1 MINKAGLQTNKTSGK
16 TLGLST
22 ASPRWLSARCL
33 FLLTGWTAISVLP
46 AWSQNSLPRLG
57 VPQVPPSAPVSA
69 PASFPKSVTP
79 GTVPPPPPGTL
90 APVNCDNT
98 TLPLAPARPAGS
110 GTQGLEQFAEPA
122 SSLQVPKA
130 PAEVTITT
138 TAPLTLE
145 QSIELARRRNRDLQ
159 ISALQIQQ
167 QREALR
173 EVRASIYPVVD
184 TQAGITR
191 SDSAQ
196 AAIAA
201 KQIGKRTGRNVNRPN
216 ATNNFSG
223 GVNLSYDVFTSGQRS
238 ASIRAAEAAIRSSEQ
253 AYQTRFQQLRLDVAN
268 DYYDLQ
274 QAGELIRI
282 ARQSVSSAE
291 ENVRVTSAREAAG
304 IGTRFEVLQ
313 AEVTLADQR
322 QQLLQ
327 AQSQQRT
334 AQRQVAQ
341 RLSLPEMTTVTAA
354 DPVAMSGEW
363 SLPLEDSI
371 VGALQNRSE
380 LSQVLAQRTIAQQN
394 RRVALGSLG
403 PQLAFTTNIALA
415 DSFDDTQLGAYGYGL
430 GVEVSKTIFDGGS
443 AKAIAAQQQTNATI
457 AETQFASFKNVIRF
471 QIEQNFYTL
480 QSSRERILTTRCAIE
495 QARQG
500 LRLAELRRDN
510 GVGTSLE
517 VSNATTD
524 LAQAE
529 NNYLRAIIDYNR
541 SLAALQ
547 RFVGERR
554 R

>member
-1 MINKAGLQTNKTSGK
+1 MINKAGLQTHQTSGM
-16 TLGLST
+16 ST
-22 ASPRWLSARCL
+22 TSPRWIRTCGLL
-33 FLLTGWTAISVLP
+33 LLTSWTAISGLP
-46 AWSQNSLPRLG
+46 AWSQSNLPRLG
-57 VPQVPPSAPVSA
+57 VPQTPTSA
-69 PASFPKSVTP
+69 PAAPNSVTP
-79 GTVPPPPPGTL
+79 GTVAPPPPGTL

-98 TLPLAPARPAGS
+98 TLPLAPVRSAES

-122 SSLQVPKA
+122 AALQVPKA

-145 QSIELARRRNRDLQ
+145 QSIELGRRRNRDLQ

-173 EVRASIYPVVD
+173 EIRASIYPAVT

-201 KQIGKRTGRNVNRPN
+201 KQVGLPNRPN
-216 ATNNFSG
+216 ASNNFSG
-223 GVNLSYDVFTSGQRS
+223 GVNLSYDVFTSGQRP

-253 AYQTRFQQLRLDVAN
+253 AYQTQFQQLRLDVAN

-291 ENVRVTSAREAAG
+291 ENVRVTRARESAG

-313 AEVTLADQR
+313 AEVTLADQK

-327 AQSQQRT
+327 AQSQQQT
-334 AQRQVAQ
+334 AQRQIAQ
-341 RLSLPEMTTVTAA
+341 RLSLPQTTTVTAA

-380 LSQVLAQRTIAQQN
+380 LSQVLEQRTIAQQN

-415 DSFDDTQLGAYGYGL
+415 DSFDDNQLGAYGYGL
-430 GVEVSKTIFDGGS
+430 GAEVSKTIFDGGS

-471 QIEQNFYTL
+471 QVEQNYYTL

-529 NNYLRAIIDYNR
+529 NNYLRAIVDYNR
-541 SLAALQ
+541 SLASLQ

>member
-1 MINKAGLQTNKTSGK
+1 MMNKVGLQRNKTSGRM
-16 TLGLST
+16 T
-22 ASPRWLSARCL
+22 ASPRWLRTCS
-33 FLLTGWTAISVLP
+33 LLIVTSWATISGLP
-46 AWSQNSLPRLG
+46 AWSQSSLPKLG
-57 VPQVPPSAPVSA
+57 VPNTPTVS
-69 PASFPKSVTP
+69 P
-79 GTVPPPPPGTL
+79 GTTAPPPPGTL
-90 APVNCDNT
+90 APINCDNT
-98 TLPLAPARPAGS
+98 TLPLATVRPAGA
-110 GTQGLEQFAEPA
+110 GTQGLEQFAAPA
-122 SSLQVPKA
+122 ASLQLPKA

-145 QSIELARRRNRDLQ
+145 QSIELARRRNRDVQ
-159 ISALQIQQ
+159 IAALQVQQ

-173 EVRASIYPVVD
+173 EVRASLYPVVD
-184 TQAGITR
+184 TSAGITR

-201 KQIGKRTGRNVNRPN
+201 KQAGKENGVNVNRPN
-216 ATNNFSG
+216 ASNNFSG
-223 GVNLSYDVFTSGQRS
+223 SVDLVYDVFTSGQRT

-253 AYQTRFQQLRLDVAN
+253 AYQTQLQQLQLDVAN

-282 ARQSVSSAE
+282 ARQSVVSAT

-313 AEVTLADQR
+313 AEVTLADQK

-327 AQSQQRT
+327 AQSQQQI
-334 AQRQVAQ
+334 AQRQIAQ
-341 RLSLPEMTTVTAA
+341 RLSLPETTTVTAA

-363 SLPLEDSI
+363 SLSLEDSI

-380 LSQVLAQRTIAQQN
+380 LSQVLEQRTIAQQN

-403 PQLAFTTNIALA
+403 PQVAFNANITLA
-415 DSFDDTQLGAYGYGL
+415 DSFDDSVLGAYGYGL
-430 GVEVSKTIFDGGS
+430 GAQVSKTIFDGGS

-471 QIEQNFYTL
+471 QIEQNFYSL

-529 NNYLRAIIDYNR
+529 NNYLRAIVDYNR
-541 SLAALQ
+541 SLASLQ
-547 RFVGERR
+547 RFVGDRR
-554 R
+554 P

>member
-1 MINKAGLQTNKTSGK
+1 MGG
-16 TLGLST
+16 
-22 ASPRWLSARCL
+22 
-33 FLLTGWTAISVLP
+33 LP
-46 AWSQNSLPRLG
+46 AWSQSRLPRLG
-57 VPQVPPSAPVSA
+57 VPQVPPSAPTSA
-69 PASFPKSVTP
+69 PNAVTP
-79 GTVPPPPPGTL
+79 GTTPPPPGAL

-98 TLPLAPARPAGS
+98 TLPLAPARPPGS
-110 GTQGLEQFAEPA
+110 GNQGLEQFAEPA
-122 SSLQVPKA
+122 ASLQVPKA
-130 PAEVTITT
+130 PAEVAITT

-145 QSIELARRRNRDLQ
+145 QSIELGRRRNRDLQ
-159 ISALQIQQ
+159 IAAIQIQQ

-173 EVRASIYPVVD
+173 EVRASLYPAVT

-196 AAIAA
+196 AAIAVKQVA
-201 KQIGKRTGRNVNRPN
+201 KRVGRNATRPN

-223 GVNLSYDVFTSGQRS
+223 GVNLSYDVYTSGERT

-253 AYQTRFQQLRLDVAN
+253 AYQTQFQQLRLNVAN

-291 ENVRVTSAREAAG
+291 ENVRVTRARESAG

-313 AEVTLADQR
+313 AEVTLSDQR

-327 AQSQQRT
+327 AQSQQQT
-334 AQRQVAQ
+334 AQRQIAQ
-341 RLSLPEMTTVTAA
+341 RLSLPQTATVTSA

-380 LSQVLAQRTIAQQN
+380 LSQVLEQRTIAQQN
-394 RRVALGSLG
+394 RRVALASLG
-403 PQLAFTTNIALA
+403 PQVSFNANIALA
-415 DSFDDTQLGAYGYGL
+415 DSFDDTVLGAYGYGL
-430 GVEVSKTIFDGGS
+430 GAEVSKTIFDGGS